1 MCNCESHTG
10 KYLFSFNI
18 EKELITKDVSGI
30 QISA

>member
-1 MCNCESHTG
+1 MCNCESHAG
-10 KYLFSFNI
+10 KYLFFLNI